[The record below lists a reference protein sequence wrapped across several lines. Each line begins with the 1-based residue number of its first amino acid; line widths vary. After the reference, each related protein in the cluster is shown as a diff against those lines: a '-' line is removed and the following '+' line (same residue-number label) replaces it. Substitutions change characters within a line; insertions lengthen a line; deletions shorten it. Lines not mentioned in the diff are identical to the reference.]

1 MMLPL
6 HRILP
11 MAFLRWRIPILVVL
25 NMALVAATTAPPSS
39 KLRLYMVRSPETTVA
54 PLGDEVLFEC
64 ALNVEPERL
73 QWRFRAQNGKG
84 ELMYLNETAG
94 YNITFKDGVSKL
106 RVYVSP
112 KTIGE
117 YQCIAWYGASALAS
131 VSAKLTLAT
140 ISLGNDNHIFEQDAF
155 GVLDGSSKRR
165 NPPPQIVH
173 WQVSPGNSVIIK
185 CGDIVSNPPP
195 VWSYFKDNTQ
205 IRSSVLQLPSGAL
218 ILTSLSPRDSGS
230 YWCSAVNSITETEI
244 KIPRRTD
251 LSITNTTK
259 AAPIFLS
266 QPPSVITVKPGA
278 TAILECPG
286 VGNPV
291 PKAVWSRPDVSILNN
306 RTLFVPY
313 GLQITK
319 IIPEDRGNYVCRL
332 DNGIS
337 PVLIHTIRLDVLEAP
352 AIIEGPRAT
361 LTNESDMLHLDCHAK
376 GYPEPQIT
384 WMINGVDVQWDSLIH
399 SNGSS
404 LFIKSV
410 QKRHAGIVQCFAKNA
425 AGEVNEG
432 NLLQVNPKQ
441 IPGEIEVSPL
451 GSVPESTKSSIDHAG
466 KQKGGGRKK
475 HKHPVMIP
483 PSRPSVTR
491 LSDESVMVRWTV
503 PSEEGLPIQF
513 FKVQYRMLGDPARKI
528 PRSQWMTCSED
539 IPPHVRSYEVQ
550 ALKPDQLYRF
560 RIAAVYSNNDNKLGN
575 TSGKFHLQKASQL
588 SVAKSH
594 LVVPTL
600 QKIEGVT
607 ETAIRLTWGFP
618 TNPPTPIDGFYIHFR
633 PASTAGEYSK
643 AMVEGM
649 YVRHWTMDYL
659 EPGTAYEF
667 KLQSFTA
674 SAASEFSA
682 ILTGKTLKPPTQAPT
697 ITPSVVAASES
708 SQSSSSNLPLIAGGA
723 GGGGLLL
730 LLIIL
735 TCVCI
740 KKRKKTQT
748 DDGVTESKGHPDHIQ
763 ASPIHKSSRLN
774 GVVPRMNITAN
785 PLAQEGDKN
794 RNVMEMRFLPNSMP
808 TPIAANPGHLVQN
821 NNCTPQTLLVER
833 RGRQFSNGDV
843 KVPHTQTDSSSIRR
857 TRKHPTG
864 IPVPSSPRMMHHNRS
879 PMPIRAQSG
888 AKRPP
893 TARLGAHTENISSGS
908 LNSIEV

>member
-1 MMLPL
+1 MMSPQ
-6 HRILP
+6 RISL
-11 MAFLRWRIPILVVL
+11 MAFLRWRIPFLVVL
-25 NMALVAATTAPPSS
+25 NLALVATTTTAPSS

-73 QWRFRAQNGKG
+73 EWRFRPQGGKN

-106 RVYVSP
+106 RIYVSP

-117 YQCIAWYGASALAS
+117 YQCIAWYGALALAS

-140 ISLGNDNHIFEQDAF
+140 ISLGNDNNIFEQDGF
-155 GVLDGSSKRR
+155 GVNILDGSSKRR
-165 NPPPQIVH
+165 NPPPQIIH
-173 WQVSPGNSVIIK
+173 WQVSPGNSIIIK

-195 VWSYFKDNTQ
+195 VWRYYKDNTQ
-205 IRSSVLQLPSGAL
+205 IQSSVLQLSSGAL
-218 ILTSLSPRDSGS
+218 ILTSLTPKDSGS
-230 YWCSAVNSITETEI
+230 YWCSAMNSITNTDI

-251 LSITNTTK
+251 LNVTETPRT
-259 AAPIFLS
+259 APTFLS

-286 VGNPV
+286 IGNPV
-291 PKAVWSRPDVSILNN
+291 PKAVWSRPDMSIFNN

-319 IIPEDRGNYVCRL
+319 VVPEDRGNYVCRL

-337 PVLIHTIRLDVLEAP
+337 PALAHTIRLDVLEAP
-352 AIIEGPRAT
+352 TIIEGPRAT
-361 LTNESDMLHLDCHAK
+361 LTNESDMLHLDCHAR
-376 GYPEPQIT
+376 GYPEPMIT
-384 WMINGVDVQWDSLIH
+384 WMINGIDVQRDPLIH

-410 QKRHAGIVQCFAKNA
+410 QKKHAGIVQCFAKNA

-451 GSVPESTKSSIDHAG
+451 GSVPESTKSSIDHPG

-475 HKHPVMIP
+475 HKHRKFFRTVMIP

-528 PRSQWMTCSED
+528 SRSQWMTCGED

-550 ALKPDQLYRF
+550 SLKPDQLYRF

-594 LVVPTL
+594 LAAPNL
-600 QKIEGVT
+600 QKVEGVT
-607 ETAIRLTWGFP
+607 ENAIMLSWAFP
-618 TNPPTPIDGFYIHFR
+618 SNPPTPIDGFYIHFR

-643 AMVEGM
+643 ATVDGM
-649 YVRHWTMDYL
+649 TVRHFLMDYL

-667 KLQSFTA
+667 KLQSFTS
-674 SAASEFSA
+674 SAASEFSS
-682 ILTGKTLKPPTQAPT
+682 ILTGKTLKPPTKATT

-740 KKRKKTQT
+740 KKRKKSQT
-748 DDGVTESKGHPDHIQ
+748 DDGVTESKAHPDHIQ
-763 ASPIHKSSRLN
+763 AEPNGFPVGGGRVLGSPIHKSSRLN

-785 PLAQEGDKN
+785 PLAQEGDKC
-794 RNVMEMRFLPNSMP
+794 
-808 TPIAANPGHLVQN
+808 G
-821 NNCTPQTLLVER
+821 
-833 RGRQFSNGDV
+833 SNGDES
-843 KVPHTQTDSSSIRR
+843 TNFTIAIS
-857 TRKHPTG
+857 
-864 IPVPSSPRMMHHNRS
+864 
-879 PMPIRAQSG
+879 
-888 AKRPP
+888 
-893 TARLGAHTENISSGS
+893 LGKLS
-908 LNSIEV
+908 

>member
-1 MMLPL
+1 MMLPVR
-6 HRILP
+6 RIFL
-11 MAFLRWRIPILVVL
+11 MAFLRWRISFLVAL
-25 NMALVAATTAPPSS
+25 NLALVATTTTAPSS

-73 QWRFRAQNGKG
+73 QWRFRSQSGKG

-106 RVYVSP
+106 RIYVSP

-140 ISLGNDNHIFEQDAF
+140 ITLGNDNHIFEQDGF
-155 GVLDGSSKRR
+155 GVNILDGKRR

-205 IRSSVLQLPSGAL
+205 IRASVLQLSSGAL
-218 ILTSLSPRDSGS
+218 ILTSLTQKDSGS
-230 YWCSAVNSITETEI
+230 YWCSAVNSITGMEI

-251 LSITNTTK
+251 LNVTNTPK

-266 QPPSVITVKPGA
+266 QPPTVITVKPGA

-319 IIPEDRGNYVCRL
+319 VVPEDRGNYVCRL

-352 AIIEGPRAT
+352 AIIEGPRVT
-361 LTNESDMLHLDCHAK
+361 LTNETDMLHLDCHAK
-376 GYPEPQIT
+376 GYPVPVIT

-451 GSVPESTKSSIDHAG
+451 GSVPESTKSSIEHAG
-466 KQKGGGRKK
+466 KQKGTGRKK
-475 HKHPVMIP
+475 HKHRKFFRTVMIP

-491 LSDESVMVRWTV
+491 LSDESVMVRWSV

-513 FKVQYRMLGDPARKI
+513 FKVQYRMLGDLARKI

-550 ALKPDQLYRF
+550 GLKPDQLYRF

-594 LVVPTL
+594 LTAPTL
-600 QKIEGVT
+600 QKVEGVT
-607 ETAIRLTWGFP
+607 ETAIRLSWGFP
-618 TNPPTPIDGFYIHFR
+618 SNPPTPIDGFYIHFR

-643 AMVEGM
+643 AMVDGM
-649 YVRHWTMDYL
+649 HVRHWTMDYL

-708 SQSSSSNLPLIAGGA
+708 SQSTSSNLPLIAGGA

-740 KKRKKTQT
+740 KKRKKTQA
-748 DDGVTESKGHPDHIQ
+748 DDGVTESKAHPDHIQ
-763 ASPIHKSSRLN
+763 AEPNGFPVGGGRVLGSPIHKSSRLN

-785 PLAQEGDKN
+785 PLAQEGDKF
-794 RNVMEMRFLPNSMP
+794 RNQRECSR
-808 TPIAANPGHLVQN
+808 IA
-821 NNCTPQTLLVER
+821 
-833 RGRQFSNGDV
+833 
-843 KVPHTQTDSSSIRR
+843 
-857 TRKHPTG
+857 
-864 IPVPSSPRMMHHNRS
+864 M
-879 PMPIRAQSG
+879 
-888 AKRPP
+888 
-893 TARLGAHTENISSGS
+893 
-908 LNSIEV
+908 

>member
-1 MMLPL
+1 MMSSR
-6 HRILP
+6 RIFP
-11 MAFLRWRIPILVVL
+11 MALLRWRIALLVVL
-25 NMALVAATTAPPSS
+25 NLALAAATTSIPSS

-73 QWRFRAQNGKG
+73 QWRFRLQGVKN

-94 YNITFKDGVSKL
+94 YNITFRDGVSKL
-106 RVYVSP
+106 RIYVSP

-140 ISLGNDNHIFEQDAF
+140 ISLGSDNNIFEQDAF
-155 GVLDGSSKRR
+155 GVNILEGSPKRR
-165 NPPPQIVH
+165 NHPPQIVH

-195 VWSYFKDNTQ
+195 VWSYFKDNVQ
-205 IRSSVLQLPSGAL
+205 IRSSVLQLSSGAL
-218 ILTSLSPRDSGS
+218 ILTSLTPKDSGS
-230 YWCSAVNSITETEI
+230 YWCSAVNSITGTEI

-251 LSITNTTK
+251 LNVTHTPR
-259 AAPIFLS
+259 AAPSFLS
-266 QPPSVITVKPGA
+266 QPPLVITVKPGA

-286 VGNPV
+286 IGNPV
-291 PKAVWSRPDVSILNN
+291 PQAVWSRPDVSILNN

-313 GLQITK
+313 GLQIMKVT
-319 IIPEDRGNYVCRL
+319 PEDRGNYVCRL

-337 PVLIHTIRLDVLEAP
+337 PVLVHTIRLDVLEVP
-352 AIIEGPRAT
+352 TIIEGPRAT

-376 GYPEPQIT
+376 GYPEPMIT

-399 SNGSS
+399 TNKSS

-451 GSVPESTKSSIDHAG
+451 GSVPESTKSSIDHPG
-466 KQKGGGRKK
+466 KSKGNNRKK

-528 PRSQWMTCSED
+528 TRTQWMTCSED

-550 ALKPDQLYRF
+550 GLKPDQLYRF

-594 LVVPTL
+594 LAAPNL
-600 QKIEGVT
+600 QKVDGVT
-607 ETAIRLTWGFP
+607 ETAIMLYWAFP
-618 TNPPTPIDGFYIHFR
+618 ANPPTPIDGFYIHFR

-643 AMVEGM
+643 ATVDGM
-649 YVRHWTMDYL
+649 SIRHFLMDYL

-667 KLQSFTA
+667 KLQSFTS
-674 SAASEFSA
+674 SAASEFSS
-682 ILTGKTLKPPTQAPT
+682 ILTGKTLKPMPAPT
-697 ITPSVVAASES
+697 VTPSVVAASES
-708 SQSSSSNLPLIAGGA
+708 SPNTSSNLPLIASAAGA
-723 GGGGLLL
+723 GFLLL
-730 LLIIL
+730 LVIIAL
-735 TCVCI
+735 CVCL
-740 KKRKKTQT
+740 KKRKKSQT
-748 DDGVTESKGHPDHIQ
+748 DDGVTESKAHPDHIQ
-763 ASPIHKSSRLN
+763 AEPNGFPGGGRVLGSPIHKSSRLN

-785 PLAQEGDKN
+785 PLAQEGDKF
-794 RNVMEMRFLPNSMP
+794 RNQRECSR
-808 TPIAANPGHLVQN
+808 IA
-821 NNCTPQTLLVER
+821 
-833 RGRQFSNGDV
+833 
-843 KVPHTQTDSSSIRR
+843 
-857 TRKHPTG
+857 
-864 IPVPSSPRMMHHNRS
+864 M
-879 PMPIRAQSG
+879 
-888 AKRPP
+888 
-893 TARLGAHTENISSGS
+893 
-908 LNSIEV
+908 